1 MLSVFWNVVTVLST
15 AIEWIVLKLVLD
27 ETSNQKVNKI
37 KINTSF
43 AIATLI
49 IIVLTIINFEMNLK
63 LLIGIVIS
71 YIVYVYNYDVSGKK
85 ALFVILIY
93 YLLLMG
99 FDIIGISLVGFLNNT
114 KDMGSIIGNNIYGLE
129 LIILSKFLLTL
140 IVPIIKI
147 FKIDL
152 SNLKKDYMDLVIP
165 ISTNIISIVVIFGY
179 ILRDENTGNVEHILI
194 IVLSIVF
201 LFSNISIIKVVG
213 RLMNESKIEAENKL
227 IKEKMDMQYKYYSRI
242 QESQEKTRSLYH
254 DMNNHILCIK
264 SMYENNEVTNDY
276 IKDIEDK
283 IKSCGNT
290 FSTQNMILDV
300 ILEEEKSICEKN
312 NIEFEVDLN
321 FEKGSFVE
329 ATDLCSIFSNMLDN
343 AIEACKKIESSDIK
357 RKIKLRGA
365 IVNKYFVIRCENT
378 KVNPINIDKDNIIT
392 DKKDSFLHGIGISSI
407 RNSVEKY
414 NGNVEIKTEENR
426 FVMIIYIPIDIN

>member
-27 ETSNQKVNKI
+27 EISNQKVNKI

-43 AIATLI
+43 IISALI
-49 IIVLTIINFEMNLK
+49 IIVLTIIDFEMNLK

-71 YIVYVYNYDVSGKK
+71 YIVYVYNYDVSRKK

-140 IVPIIKI
+140 IVPMIKI

-152 SNLKKDYMDLVIP
+152 SNLKKDYLDLVIP
-165 ISTNIISIVVIFGY
+165 ISTNIISIVIIFGY

-213 RLMNESKIEAENKL
+213 RLMNESKLEAENEI

-254 DMNNHILCIK
+254 DMNNNILCIK
-264 SMYENNEVTNDY
+264 NMYENNETTKNY
-276 IKDIEDK
+276 IKDIEEK
-283 IKSCGNT
+283 MKSCGNT

-312 NIEFEVDLN
+312 NIDFEVDLN
-321 FEKGSFVE
+321 FEKCSFVE
-329 ATDLCSIFSNMLDN
+329 ATDLCSIFSNILDN

-378 KVNPINIDKDNIIT
+378 KVNPINVDKDNIVT

-407 RNSVEKY
+407 KSSVEKY

-426 FVMIIYIPIDIN
+426 FVMIIYIPIKID

>member
-27 ETSNQKVNKI
+27 EISNQKVNKI

-43 AIATLI
+43 VIAALI
-49 IIVLTIINFEMNLK
+49 IIVLTIIDFEMNLK
-63 LLIGIVIS
+63 LFIGIVIS
-71 YIVYVYNYDVSGKK
+71 YIVYVYNYDVGRKK

-140 IVPIIKI
+140 IVPMIKI

-152 SNLKKDYMDLVIP
+152 SNLKKDYLDLVIP
-165 ISTNIISIVVIFGY
+165 ISTNIISIVIIFGY

-213 RLMNESKIEAENKL
+213 LSL
-227 IKEKMDMQYKYYSRI
+227 IHISEP
-242 QESQEKTRSLYH
+242 TRPY
-254 DMNNHILCIK
+254 
-264 SMYENNEVTNDY
+264 
-276 IKDIEDK
+276 
-283 IKSCGNT
+283 
-290 FSTQNMILDV
+290 
-300 ILEEEKSICEKN
+300 
-312 NIEFEVDLN
+312 
-321 FEKGSFVE
+321 
-329 ATDLCSIFSNMLDN
+329 
-343 AIEACKKIESSDIK
+343 
-357 RKIKLRGA
+357 
-365 IVNKYFVIRCENT
+365 
-378 KVNPINIDKDNIIT
+378 
-392 DKKDSFLHGIGISSI
+392 
-407 RNSVEKY
+407 
-414 NGNVEIKTEENR
+414 
-426 FVMIIYIPIDIN
+426 